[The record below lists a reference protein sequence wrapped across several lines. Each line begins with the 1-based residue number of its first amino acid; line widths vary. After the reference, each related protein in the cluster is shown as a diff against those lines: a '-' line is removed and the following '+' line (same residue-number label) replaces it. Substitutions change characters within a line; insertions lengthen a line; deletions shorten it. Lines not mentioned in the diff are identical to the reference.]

1 MIWLERDLII
11 KGEPKKK
18 KIIDGD
24 WLDGFKQT
32 KFCIVIIIIIVIITY
47 SWSRIFLG
55 KSSIGPL
62 GKLVLENISAT
73 SEFLCFSSPSLP
85 PEARWLHTKQKLV
98 SCNRNL
104 TDTEPCKVSWEL
116 WKREEKKLKIKYQN
130 RNVPIHIIKQ

>member
-47 SWSRIFLG
+47 S
-55 KSSIGPL
+55 
-62 GKLVLENISAT
+62 
-73 SEFLCFSSPSLP
+73 
-85 PEARWLHTKQKLV
+85 
-98 SCNRNL
+98 
-104 TDTEPCKVSWEL
+104 
-116 WKREEKKLKIKYQN
+116 
-130 RNVPIHIIKQ
+130 